1 MMKKLILFFVAVL
14 FAANVSAQ
22 QGAMVLSGTLDISSG
37 TEMFGETGVDV
48 TTILIAPS
56 FQYFLSDRFSLG
68 AQVGLSTTS
77 LDIEGFDDRLN
88 VVLAGVFARYYLL
101 RTERFGIFGQ
111 LNVGAGFANEA
122 AGDLTVVGID
132 VVPGIQYF
140 INSRWSVE
148 AHLAPVLAFSSTI
161 FPGDEDSVNTFNA
174 GFNRVAPLAVGFS
187 FHF

>member
-68 AQVGLSTTS
+68 AQVGLLNFSV
-77 LDIEGFDDRLN
+77 EGDGDN
-88 VVLAGVFARYYLL
+88 PNMILAGVFARYYLL

-111 LNVGAGFANEA
+111 LNVGAGFANEVM
-122 AGDLTVVGID
+122 GDFTMVGVNI
-132 VVPGIQYF
+132 VPGIQYF